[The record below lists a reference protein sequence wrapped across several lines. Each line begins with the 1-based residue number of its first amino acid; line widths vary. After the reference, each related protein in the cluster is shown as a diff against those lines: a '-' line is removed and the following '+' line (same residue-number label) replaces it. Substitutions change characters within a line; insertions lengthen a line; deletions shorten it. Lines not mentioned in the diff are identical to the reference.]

1 MNHYTKNTLKII
13 SSLCLFSVL
22 IACSPANENTSEK
35 PTSQTDA
42 TTEEAVNNE
51 FPYTFEKVADN
62 TWVMHGP
69 REMPNPQN
77 KGFMNNPGIVKT
89 SAGLVMIDPGSTVQ
103 VGENVLAEVKKLSDQ
118 PIVAVFNTHI
128 HGDHWLANQA
138 VKAAYPDAK
147 IYGHSE
153 MLVEI
158 ENGEGENWV
167 KLMDSMTEGASKG
180 TIVVAPDNAVD
191 NTNIIKVGDTQFKI
205 HHYGIAHTKTDI
217 MIEVI
222 ENSVVFL
229 GDNVTALRI
238 PRTSDGTFQGNI
250 SSIETMLEA
259 GAKTYVPGHGPT
271 GDKAMVEEYL
281 GYLTLVYEAAQKAF
295 EEDLDSSDVISIT
308 KETTAAYKDWHGYD
322 DLLGP
327 QGAQAYSEVEAAEF

>member
-1 MNHYTKNTLKII
+1 MNHYTKNTIK
-13 SSLCLFSVL
+13 LFSSFCLVSTL
-22 IACSPANENTSEK
+22 IACSPASDNTTER
-35 PTSQTDA
+35 PTAQSDA
-42 TTEEAVNNE
+42 TAKEAINSE
-51 FPYTFEKVADN
+51 FPYAFDKVTDN

-69 REMPNPQN
+69 RELPNPQN
-77 KGFMNNPGIVKT
+77 RGFMNNPGIVQT

-103 VGENVLAEVKKLSDQ
+103 VGENVLAEVKKVSDL

-138 VKAAYPDAK
+138 VKASYPEVK
-147 IYGHSE
+147 IYGHPE
-153 MLVEI
+153 MLAEI

-167 KLMDSMTEGASKG
+167 NLMDSMTEGASKG

-191 NTNIIKVGDTQFKI
+191 NSNIIEVGDTQFKI

-217 MIEVI
+217 MIEVT
-222 ENSVVFL
+222 ENSVIFL
-229 GDNVTALRI
+229 GDNVLSLRI

-250 SSIETMLEA
+250 STIKTILEID
-259 GAKTYVPGHGPT
+259 AKTYVPGHGPT
-271 GDKAMVEEYL
+271 GDRAMVETYL
-281 GYLTLVYEAAQKAF
+281 GYLTSIYEAAQKAF
-295 EEDLDSSDVISIT
+295 EDDLDSSDVIGIT
-308 KETTAAYKDWHGYD
+308 KETTAAYKDWQGYN

>member
-1 MNHYTKNTLKII
+1 MNHYTTNTLKII

-22 IACSPANENTSEK
+22 IACSPASDNTSEK
-35 PTSQTDA
+35 TTSQTEA
-42 TTEEAVNNE
+42 TTEEAVNNV

-69 REMPNPQN
+69 RELPNPQN

-103 VGENVLAEVKKLSDQ
+103 VGENVLAEVIKVSDL
-118 PIVAVFNTHI
+118 PIVAIFNTHI

-138 VKAAYPDAK
+138 VKAAYPEVK

-167 KLMDSMTEGASKG
+167 KLMDSMTEGASRG

-191 NTNIIKVGDTQFKI
+191 NSNIIKVGDTQFKI

-222 ENSVVFL
+222 ENSVIFL
-229 GDNVTALRI
+229 GDNVLSLRI

-250 SSIETMLEA
+250 STIETMLETEA
-259 GAKTYVPGHGPT
+259 ETYVPGHGPT
-271 GDKAMVEEYL
+271 GDRAMVETYL
-281 GYLTLVYEAAQKAF
+281 GYLTLIYEAAQKAF
-295 EEDLDSSDVISIT
+295 EEDLDSSDVIRIT
-308 KETTAAYKDWHGYD
+308 QETTAAYKDWQGYH